1 MGVDHEPV
9 DDEYGFI
16 YLMSMHEFHVLEQRI
31 EINVYDDNNHCPS
44 FGKGTV
50 KLLCICRRYLVH
62 QNIHSAENNSF
73 PLLCLKIG
81 ILFSESGTEVMRF
94 LAFLA
99 TVPK

>member
-1 MGVDHEPV
+1 MGVDHEPA

-16 YLMSMHEFHVLEQRI
+16 YLMSMHEFHVLELRI

-50 KLLCICRRYLVH
+50 KLRCICRRYLVH